1 VKELVMPQTD
11 DYGRH
16 EVLHMAEF
24 LSRVVTSELHEHAQ
38 VQANPAWK
46 ALADT
51 AGQALWDLYQAV
63 GADHMVGEEADQEK
77 N

>member
-1 VKELVMPQTD
+1 MPEMD

-16 EVLHMAEF
+16 EVLHMAAF
-24 LSRVVTSELHEHAQ
+24 LSKAMASELGDHAQ
-38 VQANPAWK
+38 VRANPAWK

-63 GADHMVGEEADQEK
+63 GAEHMAGNEAGSKEA
-77 N
+77 